1 MSGAGPGD
9 VPHGARSGDGA
20 GSEDVPHGA
29 GQVHRDRTSRPG
41 SGGIYYVEVSGEG
54 ALEAVRDW
62 EHAVL
67 HPTALNLEELKEY
80 VNTMV
85 EHGNYTSAEDASKAK
100 EDMLAAFL
108 QACNKKQRKTSKGV
122 WEDAWEVPF
131 VS

>member
-1 MSGAGPGD
+1 MSGARPGD

-20 GSEDVPHGA
+20 GSGDGPHGA
-29 GQVHRDRTSRPG
+29 GQVHGDRTPRPG
-41 SGGIYYVEVSGEG
+41 SGCIYYVEVPDSD
-54 ALEAVRDW
+54 LEAVRKW
-62 EHAVL
+62 KHAVL

-85 EHGNYTSAEDASKAK
+85 ERGNYTSAEDASKAK

-108 QACNKKQRKTSKGV
+108 QACNKKQRKTSKGG
-122 WEDAWEVPF
+122 WEDVWEVPF